1 MRTADPTSADSR
13 VTDDLDVEAAIAEL
27 GFEAGALDEALA
39 ELERGDSGLEALW
52 QVPTDLEDRITRGVR
67 RRFRNRD
74 TAWLVAD
81 LTALA
86 WTTAKTLIEPGHEQ
100 R

>member
-13 VTDDLDVEAAIAEL
+13 VTDNLDVEAATAEL
-27 GFEAGALDEALA
+27 GLETGALDQALA
-39 ELERGDSGLEALW
+39 ELERGDTGLEALW
-52 QVPTDLEDRITRGVR
+52 QIPTDLENRITQGVR
-67 RRFRNRD
+67 QRLRNRD